1 MLEENIKLE
10 LEKKFSY
17 LKNQIIIQR
26 PRRIFVEALQDNL
39 FEIIDCLV
47 KDMGFL
53 AISAITGMDE
63 GETFGVIYHLNREGS
78 ILLNLRIHIP
88 RNNPKL
94 KTVTGYFLEA
104 DAYER
109 ELVDLLGIKVE
120 GLPPGNRYPL
130 PDNWPEGEFPLR
142 KDWKEQT
149 HA

>member
-1 MLEENIKLE
+1 MLEENIKQE

-17 LKNQIIIQR
+17 LKDKITIQR

-53 AISAITGMDE
+53 ALSAITGMDE
-63 GETFGVIYHLNREGS
+63 GETFGVIYHLNKEGS

-109 ELVDLLGIKVE
+109 ELVDLLGIKVD

-142 KDWKEQT
+142 KDWKEKT

>member
-1 MLEENIKLE
+1 MLEENIKQE

-17 LKNQIIIQR
+17 LKGKIIIQR
-26 PRRIFVEALQDNL
+26 PRRIFVEALQDNF
-39 FEIIDCLV
+39 FEILDYLV

-53 AISAITGMDE
+53 AISAITGMDL
-63 GETFGVIYHLNREGS
+63 GESFGVIYHLNRQGS
-78 ILLNLRIHIP
+78 IILNLRIHIQKI
-88 RNNPKL
+88 NPTL

-120 GLPPGNRYPL
+120 GLAPGNRYPL

-142 KDWKEQT
+142 KDWKESK

>member
-1 MLEENIKLE
+1 MLEENIKQE

-17 LKNQIIIQR
+17 LKDKIIIQR

-53 AISAITGMDE
+53 ALSAITGMDE
-63 GETFGVIYHLNREGS
+63 GETFGVIYHLNKEGS

-142 KDWKEQT
+142 KDWKESN

>member
-1 MLEENIKLE
+1 MLEENIKQE

-17 LKNQIIIQR
+17 LKDKITIQR

-53 AISAITGMDE
+53 ALSAITGMDE
-63 GETFGVIYHLNREGS
+63 GETFGVIYHLKKEGS

-109 ELVDLLGIKVE
+109 ELVDLLGIKVD

-142 KDWKEQT
+142 KDWKESG